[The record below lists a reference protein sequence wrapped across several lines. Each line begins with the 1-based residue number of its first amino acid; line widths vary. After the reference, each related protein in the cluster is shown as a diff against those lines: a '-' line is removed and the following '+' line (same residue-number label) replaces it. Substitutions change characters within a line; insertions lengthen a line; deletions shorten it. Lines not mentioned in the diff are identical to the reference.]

1 MPAYLFIH
9 PDTQEEKE
17 VRQSMTEPHIY
28 IDENGVEWERLWTPS
43 NFTVDGRV
51 NPMSS
56 KDFVNKMSNKVET
69 IGEMQDMAKEQS
81 QIRID
86 KYGHD
91 PVKDKYFKDYSAKR
105 KGKKHREDPSRYQ

>member
-1 MPAYLFIH
+1 MVYSFIH
-9 PDTQEEKE
+9 PDSEEVKE
-17 VRQSMTEPHIY
+17 LDQKMSEPHVY
-28 IDENGVEWERLWTPS
+28 IDENGIEWKRVFTPL

-56 KDFVNKMSNKVET
+56 KEFVEKVT
-69 IGEMQDMAKEQS
+69 TKGNTVGDVQDMAKEMS
-81 QIRID
+81 QKRVD

-91 PVKDKYFKDYSAKR
+91 PIKDQYFKEYSEKR